1 MRAIYKKSDFREGT
15 KKSIPKVAATTDGR
29 ATYEFFEPS
38 LIAPESQTVGLLL
51 SPQTDNGEN
60 IILHLKF
67 AIRKDLM
74 PLVFLDLP
82 TYEYFF
88 GE

>member
-1 MRAIYKKSDFREGT
+1 MR
-15 KKSIPKVAATTDGR
+15 GR
-29 ATYEFFEPS
+29 ATYDFFESS
-38 LIAPESQTVGLLL
+38 LIAQKSQNEGLLL
-51 SPQTDNGEN
+51 SSRMDNGEN

>member
-1 MRAIYKKSDFREGT
+1 M
-15 KKSIPKVAATTDGR
+15 DGR
-29 ATYEFFEPS
+29 ATYDFFEPS

>member
-1 MRAIYKKSDFREGT
+1 MGAIYKKSYFREGT
-15 KKSIPKVAATTDGR
+15 KKSIPKVAATTDCR
-29 ATYEFFEPS
+29 ATYDFFESS
-38 LIAPESQTVGLLL
+38 LIAQKSKNEGLLL
-51 SPQTDNGEN
+51 SSQMDNGEN